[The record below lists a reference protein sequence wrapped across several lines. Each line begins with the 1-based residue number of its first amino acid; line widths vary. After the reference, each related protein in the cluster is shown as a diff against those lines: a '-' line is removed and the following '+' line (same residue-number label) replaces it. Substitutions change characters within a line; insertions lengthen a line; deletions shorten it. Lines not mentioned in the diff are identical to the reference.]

1 MLVGHALQGSQQFL
15 KERPIA
21 PREEPL
27 VILAELRS
35 FKSISVY
42 RGRYPEPFFAEE
54 TVKDRAVAKE
64 RSQYQKSR
72 R

>member
-1 MLVGHALQGSQQFL
+1 MLVANALKGSQQFL

-27 VILAELRS
+27 VILSELRS
-35 FKSISVY
+35 FKGISVY
-42 RGRYPEPFFAEE
+42 GGRYPEPFFAEKAA
-54 TVKDRAVAKE
+54 KDRAVAKVI
-64 RSQYQKSR
+64 SQYQKSR